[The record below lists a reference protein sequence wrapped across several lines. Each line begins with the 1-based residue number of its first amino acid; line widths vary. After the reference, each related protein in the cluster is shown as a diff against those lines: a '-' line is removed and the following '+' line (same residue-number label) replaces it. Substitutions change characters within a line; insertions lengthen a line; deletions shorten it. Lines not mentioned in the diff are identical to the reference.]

1 MGLVAPW
8 HVGSSWTRDR
18 TSVPCSARWI
28 LNHWTTREAPL
39 PPSWWTS
46 LRIEHLL
53 PMSAEPY
60 WLLRVILSFSLDQCT
75 EILGLEW
82 KLHFSFSFP
91 KEVSI
96 LCPFSE
102 FFRAM
107 PAVETMSMPS
117 ALWVRLYSNRSL
129 WKWLEGCYIV
139 NSFHSWRNW
148 WLRGFLL
155 LLSYAGLEGLTQVNW
170 NCFYKF
176 QCDCSQFWTHL
187 GYWNY
192 LTGFWSFHKGILG
205 LKVLLN

>member
-1 MGLVAPW
+1 MNKSQDWASSPNVRRAILVAESHSVLFPRPVHWNSGPW
-8 HVGSSWTRDR
+8 V
-18 TSVPCSARWI
+18 
-28 LNHWTTREAPL
+28 EAPL
-39 PPSWWTS
+39 
-46 LRIEHLL
+46 LFLL
-53 PMSAEPY
+53 SE
-60 WLLRVILSFSLDQCT
+60 
-75 EILGLEW
+75 G
-82 KLHFSFSFP
+82 K
-91 KEVSI
+91 VSI

-129 WKWLEGCYIV
+129 WKWLEGCCIV